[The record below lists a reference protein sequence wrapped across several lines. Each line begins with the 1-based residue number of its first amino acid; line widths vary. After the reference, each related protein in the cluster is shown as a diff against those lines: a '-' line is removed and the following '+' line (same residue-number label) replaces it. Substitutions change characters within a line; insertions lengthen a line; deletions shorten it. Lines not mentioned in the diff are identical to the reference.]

1 MWRRVLLPRRRTGSK
16 ADQKRRLMHTKRHKG
31 AFTLIEL
38 LTVMAIVAVLA
49 TLLLTAISSAK
60 KASHRARC
68 TSNLRQISLAL
79 NMYLDDYEKRSPDL
93 GLLSAS
99 RFLGNRQVLVCPE
112 DKTGGW
118 GNLVNP
124 SPLVAVSSVSIGV
137 DRSSATNGLPDIIP
151 FSYLNPLPWEDWAWE
166 RLAKLGNQA
175 GLAVCQLHGLG
186 KPNLDNPSYHDFQGV
201 ILRAQRDGAVVK
213 REVYWDLAL
222 TETIPP
228 TASLVTA
235 PTTAGTYGNNTDA
248 GKSPTIPGSAQSTID
263 YPWKLFSDNP
273 NP

>member
-1 MWRRVLLPRRRTGSK
+1 ME
-16 ADQKRRLMHTKRHKG
+16 TKRHKG

-38 LTVMAIVAVLA
+38 LTVMAIVAILA
-49 TLLLTAISSAK
+49 TLLLTAVSSAK

-79 NMYLDDYEKRSPDL
+79 NMYIDDFEKRSPDL

-99 RFLGNRQVLVCPE
+99 RFLGNRQVLVCPA
-112 DKTGGW
+112 DKTGNW

-124 SPLVAVSSVSIGV
+124 SPLLVVSSVPVAV
-137 DRSSATNGLPDIIP
+137 DRGPATNTPAEIVP
-151 FSYLNPLPWEDWAWE
+151 FSYLNPLPWEDWAWD

-201 ILRAQRDGAVVK
+201 ILRAQRDGAVVT
-213 REVYWDLAL
+213 REVYWDPVL
-222 TETIPP
+222 TAASPP

-235 PTTAGTYGNNTDA
+235 PTTAGTYGGASDA
-248 GKSPTIPGSAQSTID
+248 TKSPGVSGSDQSTID